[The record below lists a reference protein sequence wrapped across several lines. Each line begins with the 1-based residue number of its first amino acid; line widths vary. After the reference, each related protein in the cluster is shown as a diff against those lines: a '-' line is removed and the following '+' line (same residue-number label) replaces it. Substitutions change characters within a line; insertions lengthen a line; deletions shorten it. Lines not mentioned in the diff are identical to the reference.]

1 MLSQRAAGRRVDP
14 ELLILLLE
22 TAWLEGSV
30 NAAQLSLTLLTA
42 LDSKRAH
49 GMEGSA
55 VREWRTRLAEFIS
68 TKQRTTGGGLGEGS
82 GG

>member
-22 TAWLEGSV
+22 TARLEGSV
-30 NAAQLSLTLLTA
+30 DSAQLSLTLLTA

-49 GMEGSA
+49 WMEGSA
-55 VREWRTRLAEFIS
+55 VREWRTRLAEYIS
-68 TKQRTTGGGLGEGS
+68 TKKETTGGGLGGGS

>member
-22 TAWLEGSV
+22 TARLEGSV
-30 NAAQLSLTLLTA
+30 NSAQLSLTLLTA
-42 LDSKRAH
+42 LDSKREH
-49 GMEGSA
+49 WMEGSA
-55 VREWRTRLAEFIS
+55 VREWRTRLAEYIS
-68 TKQRTTGGGLGEGS
+68 TKKGKTEVGLGEGS